1 MKFIRWMTSYHMDE
15 NSQFDQIDINE
26 NDHME
31 WNSSYDW
38 HKSYTNEIY
47 VSNELNGWK
56 RPLGWT

>member
-1 MKFIRWMTSYHMDE
+1 MDE

-26 NDHME
+26 NDHIQ